1 MNLENKRLQ
10 QGFRAWLVTLGYSDS
25 TIHKLPLMLAEF
37 LDWLEKNECVDIKEL
52 TQQKTDAF
60 MEYFKNRPNKRFA
73 GGLSS
78 SHINRQIDTILRF
91 TTYLKLTN
99 QATLNIDLKRV
110 KAQAVSERDIL
121 SREEIKSLY
130 DATDETLI
138 GIRDRAMLSVY
149 YGCGLRSSEGLAL
162 EVSDVLFDR
171 KLLYVRKTKNR
182 YERYVPIS
190 LMCLQDLEQ
199 YIYFARPLLLN
210 DTRPTEAL
218 FISERGKEIEGQSLL
233 SRLHVLQK
241 RTGIPNLEAKTV
253 GLHSLRHSIATH
265 LLGAGMELEN
275 VATFLGHRCLDSTQ
289 IYTHIINKL

>member
-25 TIHKLPLMLAEF
+25 TIHKLPLMLSEF

-78 SHINRQIDTILRF
+78 SHINRQIDAILRF

-130 DATDETLI
+130 DVTDETLI

-265 LLGAGMELEN
+265 LLSAGMELEN